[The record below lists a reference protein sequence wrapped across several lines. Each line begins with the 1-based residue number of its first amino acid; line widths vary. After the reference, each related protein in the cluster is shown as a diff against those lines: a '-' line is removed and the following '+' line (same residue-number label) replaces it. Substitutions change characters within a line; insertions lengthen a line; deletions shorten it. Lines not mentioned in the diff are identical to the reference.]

1 MRQTLCENRNMTNL
15 PATLCAITF
24 QGNASNGLQQDAF
37 FFVDD
42 YYQEALGITPVRQ
55 CDDAFC
61 VAVSDGVS
69 QSDFSQVASLT
80 AMKTVKQLW
89 QTYLDNPNQSAVMDI
104 SKIYEKVAT
113 LPKRFYGASAT
124 LALVYRTFAKNNQA
138 NSSVVIKHIGDSR
151 VYHFSAMTKTWR
163 CITRDHNLLNQLVDE
178 KAAMENRQADFSE
191 YNQNGMASPM
201 YALTDCLIADSD
213 LDSNP
218 MPAFENQTLAV
229 SSGDCLVVCTDGVHD
244 LVFCNEWQGIDKHT
258 DLQEWLKRL
267 RKQIY
272 ASKGRAYDNAT
283 AILVRFDEC

>member
-1 MRQTLCENRNMTNL
+1 MTRL
-15 PATLCAITF
+15 STMLCAMTF

-61 VAVSDGVS
+61 VAVSDGVAESNLS
-69 QSDFSQVASLT
+69 QYASLKT
-80 AMKTVKQLW
+80 VKTVKQLW
-89 QTYLDNPNQSAVMDI
+89 QNYLDNSNQSPVMDI

-124 LALVYRTFAKNNQA
+124 LALVYRTFAKDKHPH
-138 NSSVVIKHIGDSR
+138 SSVVIKHIGDSR

-178 KAAMENRQADFSE
+178 QAAAENRQADFSE
-191 YNQNGMASPM
+191 YNQDGMASPM

-213 LDSNP
+213 LENNP

-229 SSGDCLVVCTDGVHD
+229 SSDDCLVVCTDGVHD
-244 LVFCNEWQGIDKHT
+244 LVLCDEWQGIDKHT
-258 DLQEWLKRL
+258 DLQEWLKQL

-283 AILVRFDEC
+283 AILVRFESQ

>member
-1 MRQTLCENRNMTNL
+1 M
-15 PATLCAITF
+15 TF

-61 VAVSDGVS
+61 VAVSDGVAESNLS
-69 QSDFSQVASLT
+69 QYASLKT
-80 AMKTVKQLW
+80 VKTVKQLW
-89 QTYLDNPNQSAVMDI
+89 QNYLDNSNQSPVMDI

-124 LALVYRTFAKNNQA
+124 LALVYRTFAKDNQS

-163 CITRDHNLLNQLVDE
+163 CITRDHNLLNQIVDE
-178 KAAMENRQADFSE
+178 QAAAENRQADFGK
-191 YNQNGMASPM
+191 YNQEGMASPL

-213 LDSNP
+213 LDNNP
-218 MPAFENQTLAV
+218 MPAYDSQTLAV
-229 SSGDCLVVCTDGVHD
+229 SSDDCLVVCTDGVHD
-244 LVFCNEWQGIDKHT
+244 LVPCEEWQNIDKHT
-258 DLQEWLKRL
+258 DLQAWLKQL

-272 ASKGRAYDNAT
+272 AAKGRAYDNAT
-283 AILVRFDEC
+283 AILVRFDKH

>member
-1 MRQTLCENRNMTNL
+1 MTRL
-15 PATLCAITF
+15 STTICAMTF
-24 QGNASNGLQQDAF
+24 QGNASNRLQQDAF

-42 YYQEALGITPVRQ
+42 YYQEALGITPVHR

-69 QSDFSQVASLT
+69 QSNLSQVASLK

-113 LPKRFYGASAT
+113 LPKRYYGASAT
-124 LALVYRTFAKNNQA
+124 LALVYRAFAKDNQS

-178 KAAMENRQADFSE
+178 QAAAENRQADFSE
-191 YNQNGMASPM
+191 YNQDGMASPM

-213 LDSNP
+213 LDNNP
-218 MPAFENQTLAV
+218 MPTFDSQTLKV
-229 SSGDCLVVCTDGVHD
+229 SSDDCLVVCTDGVHD
-244 LVFCNEWQGIDKHT
+244 LVLCDEWQSIDKHT
-258 DLQEWLKRL
+258 DLQVWLKQL

>member
-1 MRQTLCENRNMTNL
+1 MTRL
-15 PATLCAITF
+15 STMLCAMTF

-61 VAVSDGVS
+61 VAVSDGVAESNLS
-69 QSDFSQVASLT
+69 QYASLKT
-80 AMKTVKQLW
+80 VKTVKQLW
-89 QTYLDNPNQSAVMDI
+89 QNYLDNSNQSPVMDI

-124 LALVYRTFAKNNQA
+124 LALVYRTFAKDNQT

-178 KAAMENRQADFSE
+178 QAAAENRQADFSE
-191 YNQNGMASPM
+191 YNQDGMASPM

-213 LDSNP
+213 LENNP

-229 SSGDCLVVCTDGVHD
+229 SSDDCLVVCTDGVHD

-258 DLQEWLKRL
+258 DLQEWLKQL

-283 AILVRFDEC
+283 AILVRFESQ

>member
-1 MRQTLCENRNMTNL
+1 MTRL
-15 PATLCAITF
+15 STTLCAMTF
-24 QGNASNGLQQDAF
+24 QGNASNRLQQDAF

-69 QSDFSQVASLT
+69 QSDFSQVASLK

-113 LPKRFYGASAT
+113 LPKRYYGASAT

-151 VYHFSAMTKTWR
+151 VYHFSANTKTWR
-163 CITRDHNLLNQLVDE
+163 CITRDHNLLNQIVDE
-178 KAAMENRQADFSE
+178 QAAMENRQADFSE
-191 YNQNGMASPM
+191 YNQDGMATPM

-229 SSGDCLVVCTDGVHD
+229 SFGDCLVVCTDGVHD

-258 DLQEWLKRL
+258 DLQEWLKQL

-283 AILVRFDEC
+283 AILVRFDEH

>member
-1 MRQTLCENRNMTNL
+1 MTRL
-15 PATLCAITF
+15 STTICAMTF

-69 QSDFSQVASLT
+69 QSDFSQVASLK

-113 LPKRFYGASAT
+113 LPKRYYGASAT
-124 LALVYRTFAKNNQA
+124 LALVYRAFAKNNQA

-178 KAAMENRQADFSE
+178 QAAMENRQADFGE

-218 MPAFENQTLAV
+218 MPAFENKTLAV

>member
-1 MRQTLCENRNMTNL
+1 MTRL
-15 PATLCAITF
+15 STTICAMTF

-42 YYQEALGITPVRQ
+42 YYQEALGITPVHR

-61 VAVSDGVS
+61 VAVSDGVAESNLS
-69 QSDFSQVASLT
+69 QYASLKT
-80 AMKTVKQLW
+80 VKTVKQLW

-124 LALVYRTFAKNNQA
+124 LALVYRPLAKASETNPPI
-138 NSSVVIKHIGDSR
+138 VIKHIGDSR

-163 CITRDHNLLNQLVDE
+163 CITSDHNLINQLIDE
-178 KAAMENRQADFSE
+178 KAENENRQADFGE
-191 YNQNGMASPM
+191 YNQDGMASPM

-213 LDSNP
+213 LDNNP
-218 MPAFENQTLAV
+218 MPTFDSQTLKV
-229 SSGDCLVVCTDGVHD
+229 SSDDCLVVCTDGVHD
-244 LVFCNEWQGIDKHT
+244 LVPCDKWQSIDKHT
-258 DLQEWLKRL
+258 DLQAWLKQL

-272 ASKGRAYDNAT
+272 ASEGRAYDNAT
-283 AILVRFDEC
+283 AILVRFDEH

>member
-1 MRQTLCENRNMTNL
+1 MNRVST
-15 PATLCAITF
+15 TLCAMTF

-55 CDDAFC
+55 CSDNAFC
-61 VAVSDGVS
+61 VAVSDGIS
-69 QSDFSQVASLT
+69 QSDFSQVASLK

-104 SKIYEKVAT
+104 LKIYEKVAT
-113 LPKRFYGASAT
+113 LPKRYYGASAT
-124 LALVYRTFAKNNQA
+124 LALVYRTFVKDNHTH
-138 NSSVVIKHIGDSR
+138 STVVIKHIGDSR
-151 VYHFSAMTKTWR
+151 VYHFSANTKTWR

-178 KAAMENRQADFSE
+178 QAAMENRQADFGE
-191 YNQNGMASPM
+191 YNQDGMASPM

-244 LVFCNEWQGIDKHT
+244 LVPCDKWQSIDKHT
-258 DLQEWLKRL
+258 NLQAWLKQL
-267 RKQIY
+267 SKQIY
-272 ASKGRAYDNAT
+272 ASEGRAYDNAT
-283 AILVRFDEC
+283 AILVRFDEH

>member
-1 MRQTLCENRNMTNL
+1 MTRL
-15 PATLCAITF
+15 STTICAMTF

-61 VAVSDGVS
+61 VAVSDGVAESNLS
-69 QSDFSQVASLT
+69 QYASLKT
-80 AMKTVKQLW
+80 VKTVKQLW
-89 QTYLDNPNQSAVMDI
+89 QNYLDNSNQSPVMDI

-113 LPKRFYGASAT
+113 LPKRYYGASAT
-124 LALVYRTFAKNNQA
+124 LALVYRTFAKDNQT

-178 KAAMENRQADFSE
+178 QAAAENRQADFSE
-191 YNQNGMASPM
+191 YNQDGMASPM

-213 LDSNP
+213 LENNP

-229 SSGDCLVVCTDGVHD
+229 SSDDCLVVCTDGVHD

-258 DLQEWLKRL
+258 DLQEWLKQL

-283 AILVRFDEC
+283 AILVRFESQ

>member
-1 MRQTLCENRNMTNL
+1 MTRL
-15 PATLCAITF
+15 STTICAMTF

-42 YYQEALGITPVRQ
+42 YYQEALGITPVHR

-69 QSDFSQVASLT
+69 QSDFSQVASLK

-89 QTYLDNPNQSAVMDI
+89 QTYLDNPNQSAAMDI

-113 LPKRFYGASAT
+113 LPKRYYGASAT
-124 LALVYRTFAKNNQA
+124 LALVYRTFAKDNQS

-178 KAAMENRQADFSE
+178 KAAMEKRQADFSE
-191 YNQNGMASPM
+191 YNQDGMASPM

-218 MPAFENQTLAV
+218 IPAFENQTLAV

-244 LVFCNEWQGIDKHT
+244 LVSCGEWQSIDKHT
-258 DLQEWLKRL
+258 DLQAWLKQL

-272 ASKGRAYDNAT
+272 AAKGRAYDNAT
-283 AILVRFDEC
+283 AILVRFESQ

>member
-1 MRQTLCENRNMTNL
+1 MTRL
-15 PATLCAITF
+15 STTICAMTF

-42 YYQEALGITPVRQ
+42 YYQERLGITPVHR

-69 QSDFSQVASLT
+69 QSDFSQVASLK

-89 QTYLDNPNQSAVMDI
+89 QTYLDNLNQSAVMDI

-113 LPKRFYGASAT
+113 LPKRYYGASAT
-124 LALVYRTFAKNNQA
+124 LALVYRTFANDNQA

-163 CITRDHNLLNQLVDE
+163 CITRDHNLLNQLIDE
-178 KAAMENRQADFSE
+178 KAENENRQADFGE
-191 YNQNGMASPM
+191 YNQDGMASPM

-218 MPAFENQTLAV
+218 MPAYDSQTLKV
-229 SSGDCLVVCTDGVHD
+229 SSGDCLVVCTDGVYD
-244 LVFCNEWQGIDKHT
+244 LVPCDEWEGIDETT
-258 DLQEWLKRL
+258 DLQNWLKQL
-267 RKQIY
+267 CKQIY

-283 AILVRFDEC
+283 AILVRFESQ

>member
-1 MRQTLCENRNMTNL
+1 MTRL
-15 PATLCAITF
+15 STTLCAITF

-42 YYQEALGITPVRQ
+42 YYQEALGITPVHQ

-61 VAVSDGVS
+61 LAVSDGVS
-69 QSDFSQVASLT
+69 QSDFSQVASLA

-124 LALVYRTFAKNNQA
+124 LALVYRAFAKDNHTH
-138 NSSVVIKHIGDSR
+138 SSVVIKHIGDSR

-163 CITRDHNLLNQLVDE
+163 CITRDHNLLNQLIDE
-178 KAAMENRQADFSE
+178 KAGNENRQVDFSE
-191 YNQNGMASPM
+191 YNQVGMASPL

-213 LDSNP
+213 LENNP
-218 MPAFENQTLAV
+218 MPAYDSQTLKV
-229 SSGDCLVVCTDGVHD
+229 SSADCLVICTDGVHD
-244 LVFCNEWQGIDKHT
+244 LVPCEEWQSIDKHT
-258 DLQEWLKRL
+258 DLQAWLKQL

-283 AILVRFDEC
+283 AILVRFHEH

>member
-1 MRQTLCENRNMTNL
+1 MTRL
-15 PATLCAITF
+15 STTICAMTF
-24 QGNASNGLQQDAF
+24 QGNASNGLQQDAL

-42 YYQEALGITPVRQ
+42 YYQETLGITPVHR

-69 QSDFSQVASLT
+69 QSDFSQVASLK

-104 SKIYEKVAT
+104 LKIYEKVAT
-113 LPKRFYGASAT
+113 LPKRYYGASAT
-124 LALVYRTFAKNNQA
+124 LALVYRTFAKGNPS

-178 KAAMENRQADFSE
+178 QAAMENRQADFSE

>member
-1 MRQTLCENRNMTNL
+1 MTRL
-15 PATLCAITF
+15 STTICAMTF

-42 YYQEALGITPVRQ
+42 YYQEALGITPVHR

-69 QSDFSQVASLT
+69 QSNLSQVASLK

-113 LPKRFYGASAT
+113 LPKRYYGASAT

-178 KAAMENRQADFSE
+178 QAAMENRQADFGE
-191 YNQNGMASPM
+191 YNQDGMASPM

-213 LDSNP
+213 LDNNP
-218 MPAFENQTLAV
+218 MPTYDSQTLKV
-229 SSGDCLVVCTDGVHD
+229 SSGDCLVICTDGVHD
-244 LVFCNEWQGIDKHT
+244 LVACDKWQSIDKHT
-258 DLQEWLKRL
+258 DLQAWLKQL

-272 ASKGRAYDNAT
+272 ASEGRAYDNAT
-283 AILVRFDEC
+283 AILVRFDER

>member
-1 MRQTLCENRNMTNL
+1 MTRL
-15 PATLCAITF
+15 STTICAMTF

-42 YYQEALGITPVRQ
+42 YYQEVLGITPVHR
-55 CDDAFC
+55 CDGAFC

-80 AMKTVKQLW
+80 TMKAVKQLW

-113 LPKRFYGASAT
+113 LPKRYYGASAT
-124 LALVYRTFAKNNQA
+124 LALVYRTFAKDNQS

-178 KAAMENRQADFSE
+178 QAAMENRQADFGE

-229 SSGDCLVVCTDGVHD
+229 SSGDCLVVCTDGVYD
-244 LVFCNEWQGIDKHT
+244 LVPCCEWQAIDETT
-258 DLQEWLKRL
+258 DLQNWLKHL

-272 ASKGRAYDNAT
+272 ASEGRAYDNAT
-283 AILVRFDEC
+283 TILVRFESQ

>member
-1 MRQTLCENRNMTNL
+1 MTRL
-15 PATLCAITF
+15 STTICAMTF

-42 YYQEALGITPVRQ
+42 YYQEALGITIVRQ

-69 QSDFSQVASLT
+69 QSDFSQVASLK

-113 LPKRFYGASAT
+113 LPKRYYGASAT
-124 LALVYRTFAKNNQA
+124 LALVYRTFAKGNPS

-151 VYHFSAMTKTWR
+151 VYHFSAATKTWR

-218 MPAFENQTLAV
+218 MPAFDSQILAV
-229 SSGDCLVVCTDGVHD
+229 QSGDCLVVCTDGVHD
-244 LVFCNEWQGIDKHT
+244 LVPCDKWQGIDGNT
-258 DLQEWLKRL
+258 DLQDWLKQL
-267 RKQIY
+267 RKHIY
-272 ASKGRAYDNAT
+272 ASDGRAYDNAT
-283 AILVRFDEC
+283 AILVRFDEH

>member
-1 MRQTLCENRNMTNL
+1 MTRL
-15 PATLCAITF
+15 STTICAMTF

-42 YYQEALGITPVRQ
+42 YYQEALGITPVHR

-61 VAVSDGVS
+61 VAVSDGVAESNLS
-69 QSDFSQVASLT
+69 QYASLKT
-80 AMKTVKQLW
+80 VKTVKQLW
-89 QTYLDNPNQSAVMDI
+89 QNYLDNSNQSAVMDI

-124 LALVYRTFAKNNQA
+124 LALVYRPLAKASETNPPI
-138 NSSVVIKHIGDSR
+138 VIKHIGDSR
-151 VYHFSAMTKTWR
+151 VYHFSANTKTWR
-163 CITRDHNLLNQLVDE
+163 CITRDHNLLNQLIDE
-178 KAAMENRQADFSE
+178 KAENENRQADFGE
-191 YNQNGMASPM
+191 YNQDGMASPM

-218 MPAFENQTLAV
+218 MSAYDSQTLKV

-244 LVFCNEWQGIDKHT
+244 LVLCDEWQGIDKHT
-258 DLQEWLKRL
+258 DLQAWLKQL

-283 AILVRFDEC
+283 AILVRFDEH

>member
-1 MRQTLCENRNMTNL
+1 MTRL
-15 PATLCAITF
+15 STTICAMTF

-69 QSDFSQVASLT
+69 QSDFSQVASLK

-113 LPKRFYGASAT
+113 LPKRYYGASAT

-272 ASKGRAYDNAT
+272 ASEGRAYDNAT
-283 AILVRFDEC
+283 AILVRFESQ

>member
-1 MRQTLCENRNMTNL
+1 MTRL
-15 PATLCAITF
+15 STTLCAITF
-24 QGNASNGLQQDAF
+24 QGNANNGLQQDAF

-42 YYQEALGITPVRQ
+42 YYQERLGITPVHR

-69 QSDFSQVASLT
+69 QSDFSQVASLK

-113 LPKRFYGASAT
+113 LPKRYYGASAT
-124 LALVYRTFAKNNQA
+124 LALVYRTFAKDNQS

-178 KAAMENRQADFSE
+178 KAAMEKRQADFSE
-191 YNQNGMASPM
+191 YNQDGMASPM

-244 LVFCNEWQGIDKHT
+244 LVLCNEWQGIDKHT
-258 DLQEWLKRL
+258 DLQEWLKQL

-283 AILVRFDEC
+283 AILVRFDEH

>member
-1 MRQTLCENRNMTNL
+1 MTRL
-15 PATLCAITF
+15 STTICAMTF

-42 YYQEALGITPVRQ
+42 YYQEALGITPVHR

-61 VAVSDGVS
+61 VAVSDGVAESNLS
-69 QSDFSQVASLT
+69 QYASLKT
-80 AMKTVKQLW
+80 VKTVKQLW
-89 QTYLDNPNQSAVMDI
+89 QNYLDNSNQSAVMDI

-113 LPKRFYGASAT
+113 LPKRYYGASAT
-124 LALVYRTFAKNNQA
+124 LALVYRTFAKDNQS

-163 CITRDHNLLNQLVDE
+163 CITRDHNLLNQLIDE
-178 KAAMENRQADFSE
+178 KAENENRQADFGE
-191 YNQNGMASPM
+191 YNQDGMASPL

-213 LDSNP
+213 LENNP
-218 MPAFENQTLAV
+218 MPIFDSQTLKV

-244 LVFCNEWQGIDKHT
+244 LVSCGEWQSIDNHT
-258 DLQEWLKRL
+258 NLQAWLKQL

-283 AILVRFDEC
+283 AILVRFDEH

>member
-1 MRQTLCENRNMTNL
+1 MTRL
-15 PATLCAITF
+15 STTLCAMTF

-42 YYQEALGITPVRQ
+42 YYQEALGITPVHRY
-55 CDDAFC
+55 DDAFC
-61 VAVSDGVS
+61 VAVSDGVAESNLS
-69 QSDFSQVASLT
+69 QYASLKT
-80 AMKTVKQLW
+80 VKTVKQLW
-89 QTYLDNPNQSAVMDI
+89 QNYLDNSNQSPVMDI

-124 LALVYRTFAKNNQA
+124 LALVYRPLAKASETNPPI
-138 NSSVVIKHIGDSR
+138 VIKHIGDSR

-178 KAAMENRQADFSE
+178 QAAMENRQADFSE

-213 LDSNP
+213 LDNNP

-244 LVFCNEWQGIDKHT
+244 LVSCEEWSTIDEQT
-258 DLQEWLKRL
+258 DLQDWLKNL

-272 ASKGRAYDNAT
+272 VSQGRAYDNVT
-283 AILVRFDEC
+283 VIVIRFC

>member
-1 MRQTLCENRNMTNL
+1 MTRLSTTLFAM
-15 PATLCAITF
+15 TF

-42 YYQEALGITPVRQ
+42 YYQEALGITPVHR

-124 LALVYRTFAKNNQA
+124 LALVYRPLAKASETNPPI
-138 NSSVVIKHIGDSR
+138 VIKHIGDSR
-151 VYHFSAMTKTWR
+151 VYYFSAMTKTWR
-163 CITRDHNLLNQLVDE
+163 CITRDHNLLNQLIDE
-178 KAAMENRQADFSE
+178 KAENENRQADFGE
-191 YNQNGMASPM
+191 YNQDGMASPM

-229 SSGDCLVVCTDGVHD
+229 SSGDCLVVCTDGVYD
-244 LVFCNEWQGIDKHT
+244 LVPCCEWQAIDETT
-258 DLQEWLKRL
+258 DLQNWLKQL
-267 RKQIY
+267 CKQIY
-272 ASKGRAYDNAT
+272 ASAGRAYDNAT
-283 AILVRFDEC
+283 AILVRFESQ

>member
-1 MRQTLCENRNMTNL
+1 MTRL
-15 PATLCAITF
+15 STTLCAITF
-24 QGNASNGLQQDAF
+24 QGNANNGLQQDAF

-42 YYQEALGITPVRQ
+42 YYQERLGITPVHR

-69 QSDFSQVASLT
+69 QSDFSQVASLK
-80 AMKTVKQLW
+80 AMKTVRQLW

-113 LPKRFYGASAT
+113 LPKRYYGASAT
-124 LALVYRTFAKNNQA
+124 LALVYRAFAKDNQS

-163 CITRDHNLLNQLVDE
+163 CITRDHNLLNQIVDE
-178 KAAMENRQADFSE
+178 QAAAENRQADFSE

-213 LDSNP
+213 LDNNP
-218 MPAFENQTLAV
+218 MPAYESQTLAV
-229 SSGDCLVVCTDGVHD
+229 SSSDCLVVCTDGVYD
-244 LVFCNEWQGIDKHT
+244 LVPCCEWQAIDETT
-258 DLQEWLKRL
+258 DLQNWLKQL
-267 RKQIY
+267 CKQIY
-272 ASKGRAYDNAT
+272 ASAGRAYDNAT
-283 AILVRFDEC
+283 SILVRFESQ

>member
-1 MRQTLCENRNMTNL
+1 MTRL
-15 PATLCAITF
+15 STTICAMTF

-69 QSDFSQVASLT
+69 QSDFSQVASLK

-113 LPKRFYGASAT
+113 LPKRYYGASAT

-272 ASKGRAYDNAT
+272 ASEGRAYDNAT
-283 AILVRFDEC
+283 AILVRFHEH

>member
-1 MRQTLCENRNMTNL
+1 MTRL
-15 PATLCAITF
+15 STTLCAMTF

-42 YYQEALGITPVRQ
+42 YYQEALGITPERQ
-55 CDDAFC
+55 CDGAFC

-69 QSDFSQVASLT
+69 QSDFSQVASLK

-104 SKIYEKVAT
+104 SKIYKKVAT
-113 LPKRFYGASAT
+113 LPKRYYGASAT
-124 LALVYRTFAKNNQA
+124 LALVYRTFAKDNQS

-178 KAAMENRQADFSE
+178 QAAAENRQADFGE
-191 YNQNGMASPM
+191 YNQDGMASPM

-218 MPAFENQTLAV
+218 MPAFDSQTFAV
-229 SSGDCLVVCTDGVHD
+229 SSGDCLVVCTDGVYD
-244 LVFCNEWQGIDKHT
+244 LVPCDEWEGIDTVSYTH
-258 DLQEWLKRL
+258 L
-267 RKQIY
+267 R
-272 ASKGRAYDNAT
+272 AHET
-283 AILVRFDEC
+283 

>member
-1 MRQTLCENRNMTNL
+1 MTRL
-15 PATLCAITF
+15 STMLCAMTF

-61 VAVSDGVS
+61 VAVSDGVAESNLS
-69 QSDFSQVASLT
+69 QYASLKT
-80 AMKTVKQLW
+80 VKTVKQLW
-89 QTYLDNPNQSAVMDI
+89 QNYLDNSNQSPVMDI

-124 LALVYRTFAKNNQA
+124 LALVYRTFAKDNQT

-163 CITRDHNLLNQLVDE
+163 CITRDHNLLNQIVDE
-178 KAAMENRQADFSE
+178 QAAAENRQADFGK
-191 YNQNGMASPM
+191 YNQEGMASPL

-213 LDSNP
+213 LDNNP
-218 MPAFENQTLAV
+218 MPAYDSQTLAV
-229 SSGDCLVVCTDGVHD
+229 SSDDCLVVCTDGVHD
-244 LVFCNEWQGIDKHT
+244 LVPCEEWQNIDKHT
-258 DLQEWLKRL
+258 DLQAWLKQL

-272 ASKGRAYDNAT
+272 AAKGRAYDNAT
-283 AILVRFDEC
+283 AILVRFDKH

>member
-1 MRQTLCENRNMTNL
+1 MTRL
-15 PATLCAITF
+15 STTICAMTF

-42 YYQEALGITPVRQ
+42 YYQEALGITPVHR

-61 VAVSDGVS
+61 VAVSDGVAESNLS
-69 QSDFSQVASLT
+69 QYASLKT
-80 AMKTVKQLW
+80 VKTVKQLW
-89 QTYLDNPNQSAVMDI
+89 QNYLDNSNQSAVMDI

-124 LALVYRTFAKNNQA
+124 LALVYRPLAKASETNPPI
-138 NSSVVIKHIGDSR
+138 VIKHIGDSR

-163 CITRDHNLLNQLVDE
+163 CITRDHNLLNQLIDE
-178 KAAMENRQADFSE
+178 KAENENRQADFGE
-191 YNQNGMASPM
+191 YNQDGMASPM

-218 MPAFENQTLAV
+218 MPAFDSQTLAV

-244 LVFCNEWQGIDKHT
+244 LVPCEEWQSIDKHT
-258 DLQEWLKRL
+258 DLQAWLKQL

-272 ASKGRAYDNAT
+272 ASEGRAYDNAT
-283 AILVRFDEC
+283 AILVRFDAH

>member
-1 MRQTLCENRNMTNL
+1 MTRL
-15 PATLCAITF
+15 STTICAMTF

-42 YYQEALGITPVRQ
+42 YYQEALGITPVLQ
-55 CDDAFC
+55 CGDAFC

-69 QSDFSQVASLT
+69 QSNLSQVASLK

-113 LPKRFYGASAT
+113 LPKRYYGASAT
-124 LALVYRTFAKNNQA
+124 LALVYRAFAKDNQS

-178 KAAMENRQADFSE
+178 KAAMEKRQADFSE
-191 YNQNGMASPM
+191 YNQDGMASPM

-213 LDSNP
+213 LDNNP

-244 LVFCNEWQGIDKHT
+244 LVLCNEWQGIDKHT
-258 DLQEWLKRL
+258 DLQEWLKQL

-283 AILVRFDEC
+283 AILVRFDEH

>member
-1 MRQTLCENRNMTNL
+1 MTRL
-15 PATLCAITF
+15 STTICAMTF

-69 QSDFSQVASLT
+69 QSDFSQVASLK

-113 LPKRFYGASAT
+113 LPKRYYGASAT
-124 LALVYRTFAKNNQA
+124 LALVYRTFVKDNQS

-218 MPAFENQTLAV
+218 MPAFENQTLKV

-244 LVFCNEWQGIDKHT
+244 LVLCDEWQGIDKHT
-258 DLQEWLKRL
+258 DLQEWLKQL

-283 AILVRFDEC
+283 AILVRFDEH

>member
-1 MRQTLCENRNMTNL
+1 MNRVST
-15 PATLCAITF
+15 TLCAVTF

-61 VAVSDGVS
+61 IAVSDGVS
-69 QSDFSQVASLT
+69 QSDFSQVASLK

-113 LPKRFYGASAT
+113 LPKRYYAASAT
-124 LALVYRTFAKNNQA
+124 LALVYRAFAKYNQA

-151 VYHFSAMTKTWR
+151 VYHFSAMTKTWH
-163 CITRDHNLLNQLVDE
+163 CITRDHNLLNQLIDE
-178 KAAMENRQADFSE
+178 KAENENRQADFSE

-218 MPAFENQTLAV
+218 IPAFENQTLAV

-258 DLQEWLKRL
+258 DLQAWLKQL

-272 ASKGRAYDNAT
+272 ASEGRAYDNAT
-283 AILVRFDEC
+283 AILVRFDAR

>member
-1 MRQTLCENRNMTNL
+1 MTRL
-15 PATLCAITF
+15 STMLCAMTF

-61 VAVSDGVS
+61 VAVSDGVAESNLS
-69 QSDFSQVASLT
+69 QYASLKT
-80 AMKTVKQLW
+80 VKTVKQLW
-89 QTYLDNPNQSAVMDI
+89 QNYLDNSNQSPVMDI

-124 LALVYRTFAKNNQA
+124 LALVYRTFAKDNQT

-178 KAAMENRQADFSE
+178 QAAAENRQADFSE
-191 YNQNGMASPM
+191 YNQDGMASPM

-213 LDSNP
+213 LENNP

-229 SSGDCLVVCTDGVHD
+229 SSDDCLVVCTDGVHD
-244 LVFCNEWQGIDKHT
+244 LVPCDKWQSIDKHT
-258 DLQEWLKRL
+258 DLQAWLKQL

-272 ASKGRAYDNAT
+272 AAKGRAYDNAT
-283 AILVRFDEC
+283 AILVRFDAR